1 MQGHLKAAVPEP
13 LLFFKNV
20 NDVAENR
27 SLYKLPYL
35 QMLTQFNTHLK
46 FGITLITQTVNFRSF
61 PFLRLMFVSFALA
74 ILQLHRISGNCLV
87 ISGSPPRPQIGPS
100 TNRLAGGSL
109 QDCSTYTFWHW
120 YTWVMLWLTT

>member
-20 NDVAENR
+20 NDIAENR

-46 FGITLITQTVNFRSF
+46 FGITLITQLILEV
-61 PFLRLMFVSFALA
+61 FLF
-74 ILQLHRISGNCLV
+74 
-87 ISGSPPRPQIGPS
+87 
-100 TNRLAGGSL
+100 
-109 QDCSTYTFWHW
+109 
-120 YTWVMLWLTT
+120 